1 MIQFGPLIAS
11 AVQSIFYKA
20 ASDTISNYN
29 ASIHHIKPKLEP
41 RVKLEGKK
49 TYIGIAVLLASAL
62 VPQLGISEGEVTN
75 LLTALGTAAG
85 VIMAIYGR
93 RKANK

>member
-1 MIQFGPLIAS
+1 MIQFAPLIAS
-11 AVQSIFYKA
+11 AVQSIFYKKA
-20 ASDTISNYN
+20 EEAVTEYG
-29 ASIHHIKPKLEP
+29 AGVFRVKTKREP

-62 VPQLGISEGEVTN
+62 APQLGISEGEVTTII
-75 LLTALGTAAG
+75 TALGTAAG

-93 RKANK
+93 LKANK

>member
-1 MIQFGPLIAS
+1 MIPLVPLIVS
-11 AVQSIFYKA
+11 AVQAIIYKKA
-20 ASDTISNYN
+20 EEAVTEYG
-29 ASIHHIKPKLEP
+29 AGVFRVKTKREP

-62 VPQLGISEGEVTN
+62 APQLGISEGEVTTII
-75 LLTALGTAAG
+75 TAIGTAIGAA
-85 VIMAIYGR
+85 IAIYGR